1 MCTGGDFC
9 FTLNSSSTITF
20 FMNRTQKIC
29 TFNNGKMEW
38 FAPHV
43 CAHKQKKTSSKQGK
57 NICWI
62 YVQLYLCS
70 KVKKRN
76 KNEQKKTHQTSRSK
90 CNNGLKWFVH
100 TKKQNL
106 HSSHAKIKRQQL
118 KNQRWTKTYQQNET
132 HTHDVQI
139 NNNCVCYL

>member
-20 FMNRTQKIC
+20 FYEQNAKDMYFQQRWNGMVWTACLC
-29 TFNNGKMEW
+29 TYT
-38 FAPHV
+38 
-43 CAHKQKKTSSKQGK
+43 KKTSSKQGK
-57 NICWI
+57 NICCI

-76 KNEQKKTHQTSRSK
+76 KNEQKKNTHQTFRSK

-100 TKKQNL
+100 TEKQNL

-118 KNQRWTKTYQQNET
+118 KNQRWTKTYQQNT
-132 HTHDVQI
+132 HTT
-139 NNNCVCYL
+139 CK